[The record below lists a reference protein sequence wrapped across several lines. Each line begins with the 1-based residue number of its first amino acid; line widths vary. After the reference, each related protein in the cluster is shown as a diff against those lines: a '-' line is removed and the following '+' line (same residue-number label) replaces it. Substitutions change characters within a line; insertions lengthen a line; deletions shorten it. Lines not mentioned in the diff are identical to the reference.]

1 MLNNKIPPP
10 IVAILFAFAMWYL
23 ADVAPSLPL
32 NNTLRLALTLTLL
45 LCGVGFLLAG
55 VVSFR
60 RAKTTVNPLKPDAA
74 NALVT
79 SGIFQYTRNPMY
91 LGLVCLLVS
100 LAIFMA
106 SFWALTGA
114 AGFVIYINRFQIRPE
129 EAAMHKL
136 FGEQFTA
143 YRVRVRRWI

>member
-1 MLNNKIPPP
+1 MFNNKIPPP

-23 ADVAPSLPL
+23 ADLTPSLPL
-32 NNTLRLALTLTLL
+32 NDTLRLALTLTLL

-55 VVSFR
+55 GVSFR

-74 NALVT
+74 TALVT

-91 LGLVCLLVS
+91 LGFVCLLVS

-106 SFWALTGA
+106 SLWALTGV
-114 AGFVIYINRFQIRPE
+114 AGFVLYIKRFQIRPE
-129 EAAMHKL
+129 EAAMHQL

-143 YRVRVRRWI
+143 YRARVRRWI